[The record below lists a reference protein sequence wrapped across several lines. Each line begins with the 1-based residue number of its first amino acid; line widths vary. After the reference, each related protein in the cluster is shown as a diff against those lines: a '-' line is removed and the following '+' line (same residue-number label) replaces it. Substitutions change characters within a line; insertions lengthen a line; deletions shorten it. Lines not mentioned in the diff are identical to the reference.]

1 KVPDSEPLIQA
12 NRGQEWA
19 EELDIEDSPGVVA
32 EEKAGQFHRLGFRR
46 QARAD
51 EVVGEDLGEDTAIHI
66 ELGQH
71 EFELVSIAVIA
82 DLLDL
87 RNRLK
92 PSPKVLLDVGRDVGI
107 PPMAVGDDVGEN
119 PAVAGQLL
127 VLAATQDGDAKS
139 HYGNSVEKRG
149 VLNQGSP
156 LVEQILPLMNAVLID
171 SAVDAD
177 HQVERQLEIAAA
189 LRQHP

>member
-1 KVPDSEPLIQA
+1 MSRQVE
-12 NRGQEWA
+12 N
-19 EELDIEDSPGVVA
+19 SPGVVA
-32 EEKAGQFHRLGFRR
+32 EEKAGQFHRLGFRC

-51 EVVGEDLGEDTAIHI
+51 EVVGEDLGEDAAVHI
-66 ELGQH
+66 ELGQDK
-71 EFELVSIAVIA
+71 FQLVSIAVIT

-92 PSPKVLLDVGRDVGI
+92 PSPKVLLDVGGDIGI

-119 PAVAGQLL
+119 PAVADQLL

-139 HYGNSVEKRG
+139 HFGKSVEEGG

-156 LVEQILPLMNAVLID
+156 LV
-171 SAVDAD
+171 
-177 HQVERQLEIAAA
+177 
-189 LRQHP
+189 